1 MPSEA
6 RLIKYIS
13 TNPPKRLCKADTERG
28 SIGGEVALITKTY
41 QYLSFGGGFNFR
53 LSNHNVPPG
62 PSANPYGEARR
73 AEFDGTGWTG
83 GRMGRSLKVSFNFVH
98 TFWVF
103 RTCIYILVYE
113 IKVVTNILMG
123 FKI

>member
-73 AEFDGTGWTG
+73 AEFDGTGGTGWTGWTG
-83 GRMGRSLKVSFNFVH
+83 GTGWTDGPEKCPLICSYFVG
-98 TFWVF
+98 
-103 RTCIYILVYE
+103 I
-113 IKVVTNILMG
+113 
-123 FKI
+123 